1 MKQNKKSEKV
11 SKPKSRERATSYVVN
26 FLFIAAAVVLL
37 ANCISLFS
45 QVRAKQEKYKTLE
58 ELYQEELVLKSEYE
72 YLLDEDNQLE
82 YIERIAR
89 ERYGYVA
96 PGERAFYDSSYG
108 K

>member
-1 MKQNKKSEKV
+1 MMSQKKSTKTAN
-11 SKPKSRERATSYVVN
+11 PKKKERATSYVVN
-26 FLFIAAAVVLL
+26 FLFIIAAVVLL
-37 ANCISLFS
+37 ANCFSLFS
-45 QVRAKQEKYKTLE
+45 QIKEKQEKYKILE
-58 ELYQEELVLKSEYE
+58 ELYQEELVIKSEYE